1 MKSIAD
7 VVSGSG
13 LAFYAEVALILFLL
27 VFLVVGL
34 RVLFGDK
41 GTLDEAARLPLEDDE
56 QDAHATTPS
65 PKRASDGST
74 HDDA

>member
-13 LAFYAEVALILFLL
+13 LAFYAEVAMILFLF
-27 VFLVVGL
+27 VFLVVGM
-34 RVLFGDK
+34 RVLFGNERE
-41 GTLDEAARLPLEDDE
+41 LDEAAHLPLEDDE
-56 QDAHATTPS
+56 LDPHATTPS
-65 PKRASDGST
+65 PKRARDGST